1 MTKMIAQC
9 TQQGQTIEQ
18 AMDWAAG
25 ELEGFS
31 RSSSGGGERPGNPVP
46 ALDRCRA

>member
-1 MTKMIAQC
+1 MIAQC
-9 TQQGQTIEQ
+9 TQQGKTIEQ

-31 RSSSGGGERPGNPVP
+31 R
-46 ALDRCRA
+46 A